1 MPQYGTEWPH
11 RPGPVDDVG
20 RIPDA
25 ADALLQDFYMKTRDK
40 GALKLGRLLFP
51 LYDFSLSS
59 FRKEGSRPPRA

>member
-1 MPQYGTEWPH
+1 MEPH
-11 RPGPVDDVG
+11 GLSDLG
-20 RIPDA
+20 QWMTWARIPGE

-59 FRKEGSRPPRA
+59 FRKEGRRPPRA

>member
-1 MPQYGTEWPH
+1 MPQYGTVWPH
-11 RPGPVDDVG
+11 RPGPADDVG
-20 RIPDA
+20 RVPDA

-59 FRKEGSRPPRA
+59 FRKEGRRSPRA